1 MPQVSLYIDQEL
13 LDAAK
18 LNARFENISLSKYV
32 SRALESSADV
42 GWPTGYWELFG
53 SLSDGSF
60 VEPEDVPFDEIP
72 IEAGLL

>member
-18 LNARFENISLSKYV
+18 RNARFEKVSLSKYV
-32 SRALESSADV
+32 SRALESSANA

-53 SLSDGSF
+53 SLSDSSF
-60 VEPEDVPFDEIP
+60 VEPEDIPFNEIA
-72 IEAGLL
+72 IKANLQ